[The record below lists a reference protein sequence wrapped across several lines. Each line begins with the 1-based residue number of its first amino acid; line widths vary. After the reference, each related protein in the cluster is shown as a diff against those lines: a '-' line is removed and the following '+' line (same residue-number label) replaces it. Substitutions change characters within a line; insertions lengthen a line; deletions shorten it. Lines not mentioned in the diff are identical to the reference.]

1 MKLSKLRVVYRP
13 LSWFVPYERRLR
25 IHPDVAELVTLI
37 QEYGF
42 KVPVLAR
49 SDGTVVDGEFRIQ
62 AATVLEFDRLPVI
75 LCDEWTPHQVRGFRL
90 AVNKLPEWTEWN
102 LPELRVEFAE
112 LEVAEFDL
120 HLTGFHDDE
129 IQELLAPIETDGLT
143 DEDVAP
149 PAPKKPVSRL
159 GDLWQLGPHRVLCG
173 DSTSKKDVDRLM
185 NGTAADMVFTDPP
198 YGMSY
203 GGGRAAGST
212 RKGARVK
219 AHGMILGDEK
229 RGDELIDMVREA
241 LTRCTE
247 ALKDQAAVYVCFTW
261 RTYSEF
267 EAALEACGLKPAA
280 CIVWDKGS
288 IGLGN
293 SHYRPQHEFIFFC
306 HEFIFYCKGKRW
318 KGGKAESDVW
328 KMRREVLGDYVHPTQ
343 KPVELVERAIRNSSI
358 AGDVVLD
365 VFGGSGSTLIACE
378 KTVRGARLM
387 ELDPKYVDVEVQRW
401 QDFTGEKGRLEGTK
415 RTFGQVARSRRQ

>member
-1 MKLSKLRVVYRP
+1 MSKLRVVYRP

-62 AATVLEFDRLPVI
+62 AAAVLEFDRLPVI
-75 LCDEWTPHQVRGFRL
+75 LCDDWTPDQVRGFRL

-102 LPELRVEFAE
+102 LPELRMEFAE

-143 DEDVAP
+143 DEDAAP
-149 PAPKKPVSRL
+149 PAPKKPVSRI

-203 GGGRAAGST
+203 GGGRAKTAG
-212 RKGARVK
+212 KEKV
-219 AHGMILGDEK
+219 HGMILGDDKVGKALIGLIENAMRRSVEAMK
-229 RGDELIDMVREA
+229 RA
-241 LTRCTE
+241 
-247 ALKDQAAVYVCFTW
+247 AAVYVCFTW

-267 EAALEACGLKPAA
+267 EASIRTAGLEPAA
-280 CIVWDKGS
+280 CIVWDKKS

-293 SHYRPQHEFIFFC
+293 QHYRPQ

-358 AGDVVLD
+358 AGDLVLD

-378 KTVRGARLM
+378 KTGRAARLM
-387 ELDPKYVDVEVQRW
+387 ELDPKYVDVEVCRC
-401 QDFTGEKGRLEGTK
+401 QDFTREKGRLEGTK
-415 RTFGQVARSRRQ
+415 KTFNQVARSRK